1 MTMKKSTIWIL
12 GVVMGL
18 SFISL
23 LYLQISYIEEMV
35 KMRNE
40 QFDESVKRAL
50 MAASKDVESAEVD
63 RWLREDI
70 SEAEKKAWEQSSQ
83 GKGVVQTQRFTVTS
97 PDGTRYSAIELK
109 TFTNEASELPRA
121 MISRKHGTKT
131 IPQTSRSLADA
142 IKNRYLYQ
150 RALLDEVAWQMI
162 YRASSRPI
170 EERVNFKNLDQY
182 LKSGLID
189 NGIELNYHFKVIDR
203 DGREVY
209 RCSDYSDEGSESS
222 YSQPLFLN
230 DPPARMSIV
239 KIHFPG
245 KRDYIFDS
253 VSFMIPS
260 MIFTF
265 VLLITFIF
273 TIYIVFRQ
281 KKLTEMKNDF
291 INNMTHEF
299 KTPIST
305 ISLAAQMLKDPAVGK
320 SPAMF
325 QHISGVINDETKRLR
340 FQVEKVLQMSMFD
353 RQKATLKMK
362 ELDTNELITGVINTF
377 ALKVERYNGLN
388 AGARLDYPL
397 RFARD
402 SRQVS
407 VSGEAWFEVAHDAD
421 KPFTVKTFLSDV
433 EVLGTK
439 FNLDADESAGH
450 FSVTL
455 AEGSIR
461 LRGDAGEKLMVP
473 GEKVD
478 IVGGKM
484 TTCSY
489 SPEKAKLWMNGIIDI
504 SGLTFLEI
512 MRKLEKSFGVKI
524 VVTLDEMPAIG
535 FSEAELRQSEGVES
549 ALKSLQCAGV
559 QFRYSTDF
567 KTGTIYIK

>member
-253 VSFMIPS
+253 VRFMIPS

-291 INNMTHEF
+291 INNMTHEL
-299 KTPIST
+299 KTPVST
-305 ISLAAQMLKDPAVGK
+305 ISLAAQMLKDSDITK
-320 SPAMF
+320 SPDVF
-325 QHISGVINDETKRLR
+325 KHISGVINDETKRLG
-340 FQVEKVLQMSMFD
+340 FLVEKVLQMSLFE
-353 RQKATLKMK
+353 RQKAALKLK
-362 ELDTNELITGVINTF
+362 EVDANDLLASVANTF
-377 ALKVERYNGLN
+377 ALKVEKYDGTIDIDLQAEDSDIYVDEMHITNVLFNLLDNAVKYRRLEVPLTLMCRTWNENGKLLISIEDN
-388 AGARLDYPL
+388 GIGIKKEYLKKVFD
-397 RFARD
+397 RFFRVPTGNVHDVKGFGLGLAYVRKIVED
-402 SRQVS
+402 HKGTIR
-407 VSGEAWFEVAHDAD
+407 AEVG
-421 KPFTVKTFLSDV
+421 TGNV
-433 EVLGTK
+433 GTK
-439 FNLDADESAGH
+439 FII
-450 FSVTL
+450 TL
-455 AEGSIR
+455 PLI
-461 LRGDAGEKLMVP
+461 
-473 GEKVD
+473 
-478 IVGGKM
+478 
-484 TTCSY
+484 
-489 SPEKAKLWMNGIIDI
+489 
-504 SGLTFLEI
+504 
-512 MRKLEKSFGVKI
+512 KS
-524 VVTLDEMPAIG
+524 
-535 FSEAELRQSEGVES
+535 
-549 ALKSLQCAGV
+549 
-559 QFRYSTDF
+559 
-567 KTGTIYIK
+567 